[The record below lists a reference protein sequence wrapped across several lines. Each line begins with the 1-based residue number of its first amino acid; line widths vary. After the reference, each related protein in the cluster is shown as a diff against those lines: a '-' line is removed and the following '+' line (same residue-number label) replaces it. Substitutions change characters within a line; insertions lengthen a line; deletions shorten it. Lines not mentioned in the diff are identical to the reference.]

1 MVGSHLIH
9 KTSECLVQLLM
20 MDPPKSVLGLINFNV
35 SVPHHCSNAIRV
47 LLQSKFSPVIP
58 VLETTSMI
66 KWVM

>member
-35 SVPHHCSNAIRV
+35 SVPYPTIV
-47 LLQSKFSPVIP
+47 LMPYASYYNQSFLQ
-58 VLETTSMI
+58 
-66 KWVM
+66 